1 MSGMCADRIKETIN
15 RRGLSVKAVAKD
27 AGFSF
32 QQFSDMLHG
41 RKIIRADYLPSIA
54 KALGV
59 KVGDLFEDE

>member
-1 MSGMCADRIKETIN
+1 MCAEKIKETIN
-15 RRGLSVKAVAKD
+15 RKGLSVKTVAKD

-54 KALGV
+54 KALDV

>member
-1 MSGMCADRIKETIN
+1 MCADRIKEIIN

-32 QQFSDMLHG
+32 QQFSDMLHC